1 MWKEQDIYIEKINE
15 KKEKVFIAKI
25 KNLLKDIEVKAGKS
39 RNPFWKIGS
48 IKYVHKNKRKYYRKK
63 KHKKQECD

>member
-1 MWKEQDIYIEKINE
+1 
-15 KKEKVFIAKI
+15 VFIAKI